1 MLVHLQG
8 AWNPWLGRLTLSQIP
23 YHSPIVLGAFA
34 FALLA
39 AAPIV
44 GLMTYYQKWGYLI
57 REWITTLDHKK
68 IGVMYIIIG
77 LVMLLRG
84 FIDGI
89 MIRTQQLLADGP
101 RSAAHLQAVHGY
113 LPPFH
118 FDQIY
123 SSHGTIMIIFAVT
136 VVLTGFQNIIVPLQI
151 GARDMAFP
159 YLNAV
164 SLWLT
169 AAGAALVMIS
179 LFIGDFSHAGWV
191 GIVPLTELP
200 YSPGVGVDYWDWAL
214 QLSSLGTTLGA
225 LNLITTIIMM
235 RAPGMRWFRMP
246 FFTWAT
252 LSTQTIG
259 LTAFPVLGVALA
271 LLSCDRYFGTH
282 FYTAGLGGNL
292 MLYTDLFWIWGHP
305 EVYFIILP
313 AWGIM
318 SEVIPTFSEKALF
331 GYTVM
336 VAATLSIAGLSWAV
350 WLHHF
355 FTMGAGPGVNLVF
368 SVSTMLVGIPTGVKV
383 FNWSLTL
390 YRGRLR
396 FETPMLWAIGALFLL
411 LVGGLTGMMLAI
423 PAINYTVHNS
433 VFVVAHFHTMFLVS
447 VFGIF
452 AGLMYWFPKVFG
464 FRLDE
469 RSGRRFFTFF
479 SLGTVFVFAAMYT
492 LGLMGM
498 TRRLDYL
505 YNPHWQALLIIQEF
519 GIFLYCVSVFYF
531 CKMIYVSIRDR
542 AKEAHGQDVWRTS
555 RTLEWMTLTPVPFYN
570 FAVIPVVHGRDAW
583 AMRRDSGLTATSPG
597 DYEDI
602 NLPNNTIVPA
612 MLGALAFG
620 FGFGMVW
627 RIWWLA
633 GLSLLGIIG
642 LVILRS
648 FADDR
653 GFTLTA
659 ATVRRMERNHEDT
672 GIVTDH
678 ISPPVAE
685 LALFQ

>member
-8 AWNPWLGRLTLSQIP
+8 PWTPLFGRLTLAQIP
-23 YHSPIVLGAFA
+23 YHNGIVLGAFI
-34 FALLA
+34 FAAGAGLVIMA
-39 AAPIV
+39 A
-44 GLMTYYQKWGYLI
+44 LTYYRKWGYLF
-57 REWITTLDHKK
+57 REWITSLDHKK
-68 IGVMYIIIG
+68 IGVMYIIVG
-77 LVMLLRG
+77 LVMLFRG
-84 FIDGI
+84 FIDGV
-89 MIRTQQLLADGP
+89 MIRTQQAMADGP
-101 RSAAHLQAVHGY
+101 HSAGHLQALHGY

-179 LFIGDFSHAGWV
+179 LFVGDFSHAGWV
-191 GIVPLTELP
+191 GIIPLTELP

-225 LNLITTIIMM
+225 LNLITTIVMM
-235 RAPGMRWFRMP
+235 RAPGMTWFRMP
-246 FFTWAT
+246 FFTWAS

-271 LLSCDRYFGTH
+271 LLSADRYLGTH
-282 FYTAGLGGNL
+282 FYTGGMGGNL

-318 SEVIPTFSEKALF
+318 SEVIPVFSEKALF

-355 FTMGAGPGVNLVF
+355 FTMGAGPGVNLFF

-396 FETPMLWAIGALFLL
+396 FETPMLWAIGGLILL

-433 VFVVAHFHTMFLVS
+433 VFVIAHFHMMFLVS
-447 VFGIF
+447 VYGIF
-452 AGLMYWFPKVFG
+452 AGVMFWFPKVFG

-469 RSGRRFFTFF
+469 NAGRKFFIFF
-479 SLGTVFVFAAMYT
+479 SLGTATTFSAMFT
-492 LGLMGM
+492 LGFMGM

-505 YNPHWQALLIIQEF
+505 YDPHWQPLLDIEEF
-519 GIFLYCVSVFYF
+519 GIFLYCVAVFYF
-531 CKMIYVSIRDR
+531 
-542 AKEAHGQDVWRTS
+542 
-555 RTLEWMTLTPVPFYN
+555 F
-570 FAVIPVVHGRDAW
+570 
-583 AMRRDSGLTATSPG
+583 
-597 DYEDI
+597 
-602 NLPNNTIVPA
+602 
-612 MLGALAFG
+612 
-620 FGFGMVW
+620 
-627 RIWWLA
+627 
-633 GLSLLGIIG
+633 
-642 LVILRS
+642 
-648 FADDR
+648 
-653 GFTLTA
+653 
-659 ATVRRMERNHEDT
+659 
-672 GIVTDH
+672 
-678 ISPPVAE
+678 
-685 LALFQ
+685 